1 MQVCVTKY
9 NAPSYTVSFHGR
21 GGVNQA
27 HNRRSE
33 SAVARANQKDIAAG
47 LKEHIRENGH
57 YEIWIDRTPKE
68 ALKEKLD
75 PVIEEYNAKQTRKD
89 RRYSVEKE
97 MARYNSKGNT
107 KENMVRECIVTLGNV
122 ANHPDDAECRRFL
135 YRSLKEFQKKNP
147 NFAICGAYYHAD
159 EPKSAPHLHIDF
171 IPLHKKKK
179 RGLDL
184 QIGMSGALEDMG
196 YTQESYQSRADRTD
210 GALTQWDNDMR
221 DTLHDLAHDMGIST
235 TRGGSVGRTH
245 EHTREH
251 NVKEMERQR
260 TMEKTIERPTVSRWD
275 TDRNNRSRT
284 WEKTWDFE
292 R

>member
-1 MQVCVTKY
+1 MQVCVTGY
-9 NAPSYTVSFHGR
+9 TAPSYTVSFHGR

-33 SAVARANQKDIAAG
+33 GAVDRANQKDIAAG

-57 YEIWIDRTPKE
+57 YEIWIDKTPKE

-75 PVIEEYNAKQTRKD
+75 PVIEKYNAKQTRKD

-97 MARYNSKGNT
+97 MARYNSKSNT
-107 KENMVRECIVTLGNV
+107 KDAMVRECIVTLGNV

-147 NFAICGAYYHAD
+147 DFAICGAYYHAD

-196 YTQESYQSRADRTD
+196 YVQESYQSKADRVG

-251 NVKEMERQR
+251 KVMERQR
-260 TMEKTIERPTVSRWD
+260 EIERQNTMERHTVSRWD
-275 TDRNNRSRT
+275 RTEKDRSR
-284 WEKTWDFE
+284 TWDFE

>member
-1 MQVCVTKY
+1 MQICVTGY
-9 NAPSYTVSFHGR
+9 TAPSYTVSFHGR
-21 GGVNQA
+21 GGVNQS

-33 SAVARANQKDIAAG
+33 GAVARANQKDVAEG
-47 LKEHIRENGH
+47 LSPHIKENGR
-57 YEIWIDRTPKE
+57 YEIWIDKSPKE

-75 PVIEEYNAKQTRKD
+75 PVIEKYNAQQKRKD
-89 RRYSVEKE
+89 RRYTVEKE
-97 MARYNSKGNT
+97 MARYNSKSNT
-107 KENMVRECIVTLGNV
+107 KENMVRECIITLGNV

-135 YRSLKEFQKKNP
+135 YRSLKEFQKKNKD
-147 NFAICGAYYHAD
+147 FAICGAYYHAD
-159 EPKSAPHLHIDF
+159 EPRSAPHLHIDY
-171 IPLHKKKK
+171 IPLHKKRK

-196 YTQESYQSRADRTD
+196 YIQTSYQSRADRTD

-245 EHTREH
+245 ERTRDHKVMECQR
-251 NVKEMERQR
+251 EIERQ
-260 TMEKTIERPTVSRWD
+260 KTVERHTVSRWD
-275 TDRNNRSRT
+275 TDRTNRTRWERT
-284 WEKTWDFE
+284 YDFE

>member
-1 MQVCVTKY
+1 MQICKSYT
-9 NAPSYTVSFHGR
+9 PPTLSYTVSFHGR
-21 GGVNQA
+21 GGVNQS

-33 SAVARANQKDIAAG
+33 GAVARANQKDVAEG
-47 LKEHIRENGH
+47 LSPHIRENGR
-57 YEIWIDRTPKE
+57 YEIWIDKTPKE
-68 ALKEKLD
+68 ALKEKLA
-75 PVIEEYNAKQTRKD
+75 PVIEAYNAQQKRKD
-89 RRYSVEKE
+89 RYYTVEKE
-97 MARYNSKGNT
+97 IARYNSKGNT
-107 KENMVRECIVTLGNV
+107 KDGMVRECIVTLGNV

-135 YRSLKEFQKKNP
+135 YQSLKKFQKANP

-159 EPKSAPHLHIDF
+159 EPKSAPHLHIDY
-171 IPLHKKKK
+171 IPLHKKRK

-196 YTQESYQSRADRTD
+196 YIQTSYQSKADRVG

-245 EHTREH
+245 EHTRDH
-251 NVKEMERQR
+251 KVMERQR
-260 TMEKTIERPTVSRWD
+260 EIERQKTMERPVSRWD
-275 TDRNNRSRT
+275 SDRNNRART
-284 WEKTWDFE
+284 WDRSYDFE